1 MKDDGKK
8 RVVVRGK
15 KCEEGEGKEKCQ
27 QRKLHMIGRKR
38 KSRHEA
44 KRLLRHLELRS
55 RDEVEEERDEEDE
68 VDHEDE
74 DDTATNEPLDP

>member
-1 MKDDGKK
+1 MILA
-8 RVVVRGK
+8 RK

-44 KRLLRHLELRS
+44 KRLLRHLPR
-55 RDEVEEERDEEDE
+55 EEEDSEEAMEAEEDDSTAE
-68 VDHEDE
+68 TLHDE
-74 DDTATNEPLDP
+74 